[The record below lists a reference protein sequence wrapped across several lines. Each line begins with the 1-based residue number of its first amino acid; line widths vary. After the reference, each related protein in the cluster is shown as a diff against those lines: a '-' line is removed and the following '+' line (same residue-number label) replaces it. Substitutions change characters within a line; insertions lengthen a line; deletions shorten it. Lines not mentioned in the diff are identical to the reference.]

1 MDAHL
6 PLLASQFSK
15 PSVDGLKSDGYS
27 DFFNFST
34 GRRAI
39 TSLHTIFT
47 FRPRHDLLQ
56 MIYQIV
62 WGLVEVQT
70 TYPDDLQLDFRL
82 NEGTL
87 ESGFVWAVV
96 KKDELRT
103 IRDARWDLTFTKTT
117 ENPALPAQF
126 SIMADTKTKLKKIRE
141 EVDKA
146 IREEAG
152 REKKE
157 ELEQQLEEKKSE
169 KKRQEQERISKLSA
183 AEQQREVGVEP
194 EHVDGV
200 VIPDTE
206 DQHHAVV
213 EGLAHLSETALG
225 GEVVVVAEGRLL
237 CSAEVAGDG
246 IVGLLC
252 PAGPKCA
259 R

>member
-1 MDAHL
+1 MRDCCLSLSSSYGGSPKIPGEQRSGTCRAGAVRFVSPNRRRTFRMDAHL

-34 GRRAI
+34 GRRAV

-70 TYPDDLQLDFRL
+70 TYPDDLQLDFKL

-103 IRDARWDLTFTKTT
+103 IRDARWDLVRWLLYIHFSFYMSYLRNRRPSPRRLRIRPFQRSSPSWLVGSTVINTRPRRLTF
-117 ENPALPAQF
+117 P
-126 SIMADTKTKLKKIRE
+126 
-141 EVDKA
+141 
-146 IREEAG
+146 
-152 REKKE
+152 
-157 ELEQQLEEKKSE
+157 
-169 KKRQEQERISKLSA
+169 
-183 AEQQREVGVEP
+183 
-194 EHVDGV
+194 
-200 VIPDTE
+200 
-206 DQHHAVV
+206 
-213 EGLAHLSETALG
+213 
-225 GEVVVVAEGRLL
+225 
-237 CSAEVAGDG
+237 
-246 IVGLLC
+246 
-252 PAGPKCA
+252 
-259 R
+259 